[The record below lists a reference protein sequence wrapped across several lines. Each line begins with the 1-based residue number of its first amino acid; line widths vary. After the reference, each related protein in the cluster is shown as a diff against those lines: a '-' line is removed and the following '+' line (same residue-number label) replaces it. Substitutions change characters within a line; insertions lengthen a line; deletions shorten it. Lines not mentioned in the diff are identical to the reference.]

1 MGNKQT
7 IFSEIQ
13 LELYQ
18 DVTFFRRNEILRV
31 FEVSDQPHDWLLDM
45 RHDCSVVVVVV
56 VVTGGTYLGML
67 FLKSVIICIF
77 CGSRR

>member
-31 FEVSDQPHDWLLDM
+31 FEVKIQIINA
-45 RHDCSVVVVVV
+45 R
-56 VVTGGTYLGML
+56 VTSL
-67 FLKSVIICIF
+67 
-77 CGSRR
+77 

>member
-31 FEVSDQPHDWLLDM
+31 FEVGLMLLV
-45 RHDCSVVVVVV
+45 C
-56 VVTGGTYLGML
+56 L
-67 FLKSVIICIF
+67 
-77 CGSRR
+77 